1 MSLVMLYVK
10 EWGLESGKWEWG
22 VESGEWGLWN
32 QKWKVQSREEREWRV
47 EWGECRMRN
56 GKRRGES

>member
-1 MSLVMLYVK
+1 MLYVK

-32 QKWKVQSREEREWRV
+32 QKWKVQSTVERRES
-47 EWGECRMRN
+47 GELS
-56 GKRRGES
+56 GESAE

>member
-1 MSLVMLYVK
+1 MGV
-10 EWGLESGKWEWG
+10 GSGKWRVGIMESE
-22 VESGEWGLWN
+22 VESAEYC
-32 QKWKVQSREEREWRV
+32 REEREWRV